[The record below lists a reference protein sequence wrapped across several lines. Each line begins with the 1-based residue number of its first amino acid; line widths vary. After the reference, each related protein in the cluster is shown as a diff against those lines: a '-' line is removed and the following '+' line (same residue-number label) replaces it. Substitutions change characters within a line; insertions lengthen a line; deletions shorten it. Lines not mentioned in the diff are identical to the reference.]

1 MFAYTHAS
9 KAGAQ
14 ANINSGYNWNKLN
27 CESFHKLSV
36 FTRKLSHKFNQAD
49 YANPTSLMIKKD
61 ENLDES
67 DVDTSESHHAGK
79 EM

>member
-1 MFAYTHAS
+1 
-9 KAGAQ
+9 
-14 ANINSGYNWNKLN
+14 
-27 CESFHKLSV
+27 
-36 FTRKLSHKFNQAD
+36 
-49 YANPTSLMIKKD
+49 MIKKD